1 MARVSVKA
9 YFTYIHASA
18 ALAAN
23 RHMLISLQLA
33 GAGMHYTECS
43 LISNYLLTFI
53 NVHLWSA

>member
-23 RHMLISLQLA
+23 RHVNFIAACWSRYALYRVL
-33 GAGMHYTECS
+33 
-43 LISNYLLTFI
+43 SN
-53 NVHLWSA
+53 